1 MKRYSVV
8 FRETAKADL
17 QLIFSYVL
25 DQSKSRDTALAYIK
39 RIRGRCAKIGAA
51 PVGSVARPD
60 LGAGIRMAVF
70 ERSVVILYV
79 VILYIVEE
87 ERVRVTNIFF
97 GSRDYAALVTR
108 S

>member
-17 QLIFSYVL
+17 LSIFSYVL
-25 DQSKSRDTALAYIK
+25 DQSKNSDTALDYIK
-39 RIRGRCAKIGAA
+39 RIRNKCAKIGDA
-51 PVGSVARPD
+51 PLGGVARPD

-79 VILYIVEE
+79 VEE
-87 ERVRVTNIFF
+87 ERVRITNIVF
-97 GSRDYAALVTR
+97 GRRDYAALMTR
-108 S
+108 P

>member
-8 FRETAKADL
+8 FRETVKADL
-17 QLIFSYVL
+17 QSIFGYVL

-39 RIRGRCAKIGAA
+39 RIRNRCAKIGNA
-51 PVGSVARPD
+51 PLGGVARPD

-79 VILYIVEE
+79 VEE
-87 ERVRVTNIFF
+87 ERVRITNVFF
-97 GSRDYAALVTR
+97 GSRDDATLVTR
-108 S
+108 P

>member
-8 FRETAKADL
+8 FREAAKADL
-17 QLIFSYVL
+17 QSIFSYLL
-25 DQSKSRDTALAYIK
+25 DQSKSRDTALTYIK
-39 RIRGRCAKIGAA
+39 RIRGRCAKIGDA
-51 PVGSVARPD
+51 PFGGVARPD

-70 ERSVVILYV
+70 ERSV

-108 S
+108 P